1 MKNVGIDIS
10 KDFLD
15 VKVLPSGE
23 SYRFTNDKKGV
34 QKLYKTLST
43 MEIELIVIEPTGG
56 YERLVHHS
64 LAEKGLNV
72 ALVNPKRARA
82 FANAINQLAKTDKID
97 AEVLARFGQLIKPPV
112 RPIPDK
118 TLTVL
123 QAKLRRRNDLVN
135 IKTAEYNRRAV
146 SVDEVKKEITEHIK
160 YLKNSIDKI
169 EKEIYQEFKKIPDIW
184 EKVKRLREIPGVGKI
199 LSMTLVLE
207 LPELGKIS
215 NKEIAALAGLAP
227 ITKES
232 GNFKGKKSIFGGRK
246 GVRSTLYMPI
256 ISAIT
261 HNPVIK
267 AFYRK
272 LINNGKLH
280 KVAATASMRKFLV
293 IINSIMKN
301 GTKWDNTYNPL
312 CS

>member
-1 MKNVGIDIS
+1 MENIGIDIS
-10 KDFLD
+10 KNTLD
-15 VKVLPSGE
+15 VKALPSGK
-23 SYRFTNDKKGV
+23 SYQFTNDKKGV

-43 MEIELIVIEPTGG
+43 MEIELIVLEPTGG
-56 YERLVHHS
+56 YERLVHHE
-64 LAEKGLNV
+64 LAQKGLNV
-72 ALVNPKRARA
+72 ALVNPKRVRA

-146 SVDEVKKEITEHIK
+146 AVDEVKEEITEHIK
-160 YLKNSIDKI
+160 YLKNSIEKI
-169 EKEIYQEFKKIPDIW
+169 EKEIYQELKKIPDIW
-184 EKVKRLREIPGVGKI
+184 KKVKRLREIPGVGKT

-207 LPELGKIS
+207 VSELGKIS
-215 NKEIAALAGLAP
+215 NKEIAALVGLAP

-246 GVRSTLYMPI
+246 GVRCALYMPI

-261 HNPVIK
+261 HNTVIK
-267 AFYRK
+267 SFYRK
-272 LINNGKLH
+272 LISKGKLH
-280 KVAATASMRKFLV
+280 KVAITASMRKFLV

-301 GTKWDNTYNPL
+301 GTKWDSNNIPN

>member
-1 MKNVGIDIS
+1 MENIGIDIS
-10 KDFLD
+10 KNTLD
-15 VKVLPSGE
+15 VKALPSGK
-23 SYRFTNDKKGV
+23 SYQFTNDKKGV

-43 MEIELIVIEPTGG
+43 MEIELIVLEPTGG
-56 YERLVHHS
+56 YERLVHHE
-64 LAEKGLNV
+64 LAQKGLNV
-72 ALVNPKRARA
+72 ALVNPKRVRA

-146 SVDEVKKEITEHIK
+146 AVDEVKEEITEHIK
-160 YLKNSIDKI
+160 YLKNSIEKI
-169 EKEIYQEFKKIPDIW
+169 EKEIYQELKKIPDIW
-184 EKVKRLREIPGVGKI
+184 EKVKRLREIPGVGKT

-207 LPELGKIS
+207 VSELGKIS
-215 NKEIAALAGLAP
+215 NKEIAALVGLAP

-246 GVRSTLYMPI
+246 GVRCALYIPI

-267 AFYRK
+267 SFYRK
-272 LINNGKLH
+272 LISKGKLH
-280 KVAATASMRKFLV
+280 KVAITASMRKFLV

-301 GTKWDNTYNPL
+301 GTKWDSNNIPN